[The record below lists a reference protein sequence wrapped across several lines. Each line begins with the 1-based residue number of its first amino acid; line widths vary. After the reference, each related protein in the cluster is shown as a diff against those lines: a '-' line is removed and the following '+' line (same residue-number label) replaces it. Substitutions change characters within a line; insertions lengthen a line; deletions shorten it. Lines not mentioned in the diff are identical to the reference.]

1 MLLLMMKNLILSS
14 VVLLFVIFTISLL
27 MSPPLGYVMIK
38 IGDDK
43 DKSEIL
49 KVNDTGW
56 FF

>member
-1 MLLLMMKNLILSS
+1 MLLMRLNLILSS

-49 KVNDTGW
+49 KVNDT
-56 FF
+56 